1 MLLTRSFKIRD
12 RRVFLHFHDAFEE
25 SKHPRGQPGNAGEFA
40 KGGSTTTKATP
51 IRKATLKKT
60 PRVARG
66 QATAGFQPIEKSE
79 KGFTLPGGAA
89 LPKHIAALGRIP
101 PAWTNVR
108 YNPDPKGS
116 LLVVGCDAK
125 GKQQP
130 LYSEK
135 HKASKAADKFTRI
148 KLLEPKYD
156 SVMAKNKKLLSDK
169 NPKTRDAASI
179 LALIAHTGMR
189 PSSEKDTGADY
200 KSYGATTLEGQHVIQ
215 DEDGNTILRF
225 VSGKHKGKPI
235 DMKVTD
241 PDLAKD
247 LQQRA
252 KQVGPGN
259 QLFPT
264 ANERFLLSHVKRIAG
279 AQFKTKDFRTLLG
292 TRTAAA
298 EVKDMPV
305 PKTPAEYKKFVKA
318 VATKVSDLL
327 GNTPTIALQDYIAPH
342 VFADWKLASGA

>member
-1 MLLTRSFKIRD
+1 MLARIFKIRD
-12 RRVFLHFHDAFEE
+12 RRIFLHFHDEFVE
-25 SKHPRGQPGNAGEFA
+25 SEHPRKHGEFTK
-40 KGGSTTTKATP
+40 KGTGGEGTGTTSKTT
-51 IRKATLKKT
+51 KATLKKT

-66 QATAGFQPIEKSE
+66 QATAGFLPLSQAEGKKE
-79 KGFTLPGGAA
+79 FTLPGGKP
-89 LPKHIAALGRIP
+89 LPKHIAHLKIP
-101 PAWTNVR
+101 PKWTNVR

-116 LLVVGCDAK
+116 LIVVGYDSK

-130 LYSEK
+130 KYSEK
-135 HKASKAADKFTRI
+135 HIASQAAYKFDRARR
-148 KLLEPKYD
+148 LEPKYAGI
-156 SVMAKNKKLLSDK
+156 MAKNTKLQSDK
-169 NPKTRDAASI
+169 DPKVRDAASI
-179 LALIAHTGMR
+179 LALIMHTGMR

-200 KSYGATTLEGQHVIQ
+200 KSYGATTLEGQHVIT

-241 PDLAKD
+241 PDLAKN

-252 KQVGPGN
+252 KQVGEGS

-264 ANERFLLSHVKRIAG
+264 ANERFLLNHVKKLAG
-279 AQFKTKDFRTLLG
+279 AEFKTKDFRTLLG
-292 TRTAAA
+292 TRTAGA
-298 EVKDMPV
+298 EVKNMPV
-305 PKTPAEYKKFVKA
+305 PKTPAEYKKFVVA

-327 GNTPTIALQDYIAPH
+327 GNTPKIALEDYIAPH